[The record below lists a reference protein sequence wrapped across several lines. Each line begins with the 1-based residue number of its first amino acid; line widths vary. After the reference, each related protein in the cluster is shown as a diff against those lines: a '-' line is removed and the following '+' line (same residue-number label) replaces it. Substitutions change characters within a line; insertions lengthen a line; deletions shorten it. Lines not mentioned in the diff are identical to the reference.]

1 MRGSIAAASIRR
13 PVAVWIVILICVL
26 GGLWGMGSVGRLED
40 PGFTLKTALVFTPYP
55 GATADEVESE
65 VSEPLE
71 SAIQQ
76 MPQLRRIE
84 SKSMPGLSQLTVEIE
99 DTYGPRE
106 MPQIWDEL
114 RRRIGD
120 ARDSLPQ
127 GALDPII
134 NDDFGDVYG
143 LYYAVSAEGYSPR
156 QMREIARQ
164 LRRGLVTVDGV
175 AKVDIGGL
183 IQEDVVVEISA
194 TRLESLGLPPAQL
207 VGAIATDNAVLAQ
220 GTVASDLLRLRLGL
234 PPGYATPEGIEA
246 LRVGQAGATGQLSL
260 ADIAT
265 VRREISETPDLIVTH
280 GGAQVF
286 TLGVSAITSRNVVE
300 VGHAVEARLRELMA
314 ELPPGVTLSPI
325 YEQHKVVDQ
334 AVSGFIISLG
344 QSVGIVVA
352 ALMVAMGWRAGV
364 VVGSTLLLTVMATVM
379 FMAIFGIEMERISLG
394 ALIIAMGMLV
404 DNAIVIAEGMVIGID
419 QGKTAEQAAA
429 DTEAATGIPLL
440 GATIIGIMAFS
451 GIGLSPDA
459 TGEFMFSL
467 FAVIGISLLLSW
479 ILGVTVTP
487 WLGAWLLR
495 PSKSAGGG
503 AYAGRLYRVY
513 GWLLRGSLRARWL
526 VVAVVVATTLASVM
540 VFGGVK
546 QQFFPASTTPL
557 FYVHYSLPRGADI
570 ASTQTDLE
578 RIAARLAEAPGVT
591 DVTTFA
597 GGGAARFMLTYQP
610 EQPDPSYG
618 LALVRVQRAED
629 IPALVAELSR
639 TLPAEF
645 PAGHL
650 RIEELVF
657 GPPTGADVALR
668 ISGDDPAVLR
678 ALAAQAQ
685 EIMRDSGVLRDLRHD
700 WRQPELAIVPI
711 VDEARMRLAGI
722 TRSAIADTIL
732 YGSSGLRAGSLR
744 EGDTQLPILLRRPE
758 AERSGPE
765 GLIDLSV
772 WSDGAGGYVPM
783 RQVVDRIEIR
793 TEEALIHRRDRVRTL
808 TVQGEAIAG
817 LTADQAFRKLRPM
830 IEAMPLPPG
839 YRIEWGGEYESSTE
853 AQASLAA
860 QLPLGFLVMLVI
872 SVLMF
877 NRLRQPAIIWLV
889 VPMAVTGM
897 SLGLLATGLPFT
909 FTALLGLLSLSGMLM
924 KNAIVLVEEIDARRH
939 AGDPPLAALVDGAIS
954 RLRPVLLAAVTTI
967 FGMLPLLADAFF
979 ASMAVTIMGGL
990 AFATVLTMIVVPVL
1004 YGLMFGIRVGGRD
1017 TGRAGPA
1024 AQVAG

>member
-1 MRGSIAAASIRR
+1 MRFSISAAAIRR
-13 PVAVWIVILICVL
+13 PVSVWIVILICVF
-26 GGLWGMGSVGRLED
+26 GGLWGFGNVGRLED

-55 GATADEVESE
+55 GATADEVETE
-65 VSEPLE
+65 VSEHLE

-99 DTYGPRE
+99 DTYGPDQ
-106 MPQIWDEL
+106 MPQVWDEL

-120 ARDSLPQ
+120 AQGSLPN
-127 GALDPII
+127 GALDPVI

-143 LYYAVSAEGYSPR
+143 LYYAVSADGYSPR
-156 QMREIARQ
+156 QIREIARQ

-175 AKVDIGGL
+175 AKVDISGL
-183 IQEDVVVEISA
+183 IDENVVVEISS
-194 TRLESLGLPPAQL
+194 TRLETLGLPPAQL
-207 VGAIATDNAVLAQ
+207 VQSIANDNAVLPQ
-220 GTVASDLLRLRLGL
+220 GDVVSDLSRLRLGL
-234 PPGYATPEGIEA
+234 PPGYATPEGIAA
-246 LRVGQAGATGQLSL
+246 LRVGQAGTTGQLGL

-265 VRREISETPDLIVTH
+265 VRREISETPDLVVTH
-280 GGAQVF
+280 NGMQVF
-286 TLGVSAITSRNVVE
+286 TLGVSAVTSRNVVA
-300 VGHAVEARLRELMA
+300 VGRAVEARLGELMA
-314 ELPPGVTLSPI
+314 ELPPGVDLHPI

-334 AVSGFIISLG
+334 SVSGFIVSLA
-344 QSVGIVVA
+344 QSVAIVVA
-352 ALMVAMGWRAGV
+352 ALMIAMGWRAGV
-364 VVGSTLLLTVMATVM
+364 VVGTTLLLTVMATVM
-379 FMAIFGIEMERISLG
+379 FMALLGIEMERISLG

-404 DNAIVIAEGMVIGID
+404 DNAIVIVEGMVIGID
-419 QGKTAEQAAA
+419 KGKPAQQAAA
-429 DTEAATGIPLL
+429 ETEAATGIPLL
-440 GATIIGIMAFS
+440 GATVIGIMAFS

-467 FAVIGISLLLSW
+467 FAVIAISLLLSW
-479 ILGVTVTP
+479 VLGVTVTP

-495 PSKSAGGG
+495 PSKGAGGDP
-503 AYAGRLYRVY
+503 YAGRFYKVY
-513 GWLLRGSLRARWL
+513 GGILRATLRARWL
-526 VVAVVVATTLASVM
+526 VIAAVVAITVASVM
-540 VFGGVK
+540 AFSGVK

-557 FYVHYSLPRGADI
+557 FYVHYTLPRGADV
-570 ASTQTDLE
+570 AATQADMA
-578 RIAARLAEAPGVT
+578 RIAEYLATAPGVT

-597 GGGAARFMLTYQP
+597 GGGASRFMLTYPP

-618 LALVRVQRAED
+618 LAVVRTRSAAE
-629 IPALVAELSR
+629 IPALAEDLRRS
-639 TLPAEF
+639 LPQQF

-650 RIEELVF
+650 RVEQLVF

-685 EIMRDSGVLRDLRHD
+685 QIMHEAGTLRDLRHD
-700 WRQPELAIVPI
+700 WRQPELAIVPL
-711 VDEARMRLAGI
+711 VDEARMRLAGV

-732 YGSSGLRAGSLR
+732 FGSSGLRAGSLR

-758 AERSGPE
+758 AERTSPG

-772 WSDGAGGYVPM
+772 WSEGAGSYVPM
-783 RQVVDRIEIR
+783 SQVVDRIEIR
-793 TEEALIHRRDRVRTL
+793 AEEALIHRRDRVRTL
-808 TVQGEAIAG
+808 TVQADAATG
-817 LTADQAFRKLRPM
+817 LTADQAFRTVRAR

-839 YRIEWGGEYESSTE
+839 YSLAWGGEYESAAE
-853 AQASLAA
+853 AQASLGA

-877 NRLRQPAIIWLV
+877 NRVRQPAIIWLV
-889 VPMAVTGM
+889 VPMSVTGM
-897 SLGLLATGLPFT
+897 SLGLLVTGLPFT

-924 KNAIVLVEEIDARRH
+924 KNAIVLVEEIDARRA
-939 AGDPPLAALVDGAIS
+939 AGDAPFAALVDGSVS

-967 FGMLPLLADAFF
+967 FGMLPLLPDAFF

-1004 YGLMFGIRVGGRD
+1004 YALMFGIRAGV
-1017 TGRAGPA
+1017 RAAPA
-1024 AQVAG
+1024 HPTPAT

>member
-1 MRGSIAAASIRR
+1 MRVSISAAAIRR
-13 PVAVWIVILICVL
+13 PVSVWIVILLCIF
-26 GGLWGMGSVGRLED
+26 GGLWGFSNVGRLED

-55 GATADEVESE
+55 GATADEVETE
-65 VSEPLE
+65 VSEHLE

-76 MPQLRRIE
+76 MPQLKRIE

-99 DTYGPRE
+99 DTYGPDQ
-106 MPQIWDEL
+106 MPQVWDEL

-120 ARDSLPQ
+120 AQGSLPQ
-127 GALDPII
+127 GALAPVI

-156 QMREIARQ
+156 QIREIARQ

-175 AKVDIGGL
+175 AKVDISGL
-183 IQEDVVVEISA
+183 IDENVVVEISS

-207 VGAIATDNAVLAQ
+207 VESIANDNAVLPQ
-220 GTVASDLLRLRLGL
+220 GEVASDLSRLRLGL
-234 PPGYATPEGIEA
+234 PPGYATPEGIAA
-246 LRVGQAGATGQLSL
+246 LRVGQAGTTGQLGL

-265 VRREISETPDLIVTH
+265 VRREISETPDLVVTH
-280 GGAQVF
+280 NGMQVF
-286 TLGVSAITSRNVVE
+286 TLGVSAITSRNVVA
-300 VGHAVEARLRELMA
+300 VGHAVEARLGELMA
-314 ELPPGVTLSPI
+314 ELPPGVKLHPI

-334 AVSGFIISLG
+334 SVSGFIVSLA
-344 QSVGIVVA
+344 QSVAIVVA
-352 ALMVAMGWRAGV
+352 ALMIAMGWRAGV
-364 VVGSTLLLTVMATVM
+364 VVGATLLLTVMATVM
-379 FMAIFGIEMERISLG
+379 FMALSGIEMERISLG
-394 ALIIAMGMLV
+394 ALITAMGMLV
-404 DNAIVIAEGMVIGID
+404 DNAIVIVEGMVIGID
-419 QGKTAEQAAA
+419 KGKSAEQAAA
-429 DTEAATGIPLL
+429 ETEAATGIPLL
-440 GATIIGIMAFS
+440 GATVIGIMAFS

-467 FAVIGISLLLSW
+467 FAVIAISLLLSW

-495 PSKSAGGG
+495 PSKGAGGDP
-503 AYAGRLYRVY
+503 YAGRFYKDY
-513 GWLLRGSLRARWL
+513 GGLLRASLRARWL
-526 VVAVVVATTLASVM
+526 VIGAVVVITATSVM
-540 VFGGVK
+540 AFAGVK

-557 FYVHYSLPRGADI
+557 LYVHYNLPRGADV
-570 ASTQTDLE
+570 AATQADMV
-578 RIAARLAEAPGVT
+578 RIAERLATVPGVT

-597 GGGAARFMLTYQP
+597 GAGASRFMLTYPP

-618 LALVRVQRAED
+618 LAVVRTQSAGV
-629 IPALVAELSR
+629 IPALAADLSR
-639 TLPAEF
+639 SLPAEF

-650 RIEELVF
+650 RVEQLVF

-685 EIMRDSGVLRDLRHD
+685 QIMRQGGALRDLRHD
-700 WRQPELAIVPI
+700 WRQPELAIVPF
-711 VDEARMRLAGI
+711 VDEARMRLAGV

-732 YGSSGLRAGSLR
+732 FGSSGLRAGSLR

-758 AERSGPE
+758 AERTNPE

-772 WSDGAGGYVPM
+772 WSEGAGSYVPM
-783 RQVVDRIEIR
+783 SQVVDRIELR
-793 TEEALIHRRDRVRTL
+793 AEEALIHRRDRVRTL
-808 TVQGEAIAG
+808 TVQADAVIG
-817 LTADQAFRKLRPM
+817 LTADQAFRTVRAQ

-839 YRIEWGGEYESSTE
+839 YSLAWGGEYESSAD

-877 NRLRQPAIIWLV
+877 NRVRQPAIIWLV
-889 VPMAVTGM
+889 VPMSVTGM
-897 SLGLLATGLPFT
+897 SLGLLVTGLPFT

-924 KNAIVLVEEIDARRH
+924 KNAIVLVEEIDARRA
-939 AGDPPLAALVDGAIS
+939 AGDAPFAALVDGSVS

-967 FGMLPLLADAFF
+967 FGMLPLLPDAFF

-1004 YGLMFGIRVGGRD
+1004 YALMFGIRAPA
-1017 TGRAGPA
+1017 RAAPAQPVPA
-1024 AQVAG
+1024 A